1 MKHILK
7 LLYVSIVLTLIT
19 SCSSGS
25 GGVADNQETPK
36 ETTPPLSAEEKSAL
50 ISSAKSLNI
59 AYDDFDEVYVVD
71 SKPKENCPGH
81 SIWIQMNTPADGS
94 YIDASMF
101 LYSQD
106 DINNKIGNPSGVIIK
121 HAGKTTEYSRRSGE
135 FLDNISCGSSEWGYP
150 SQHSLRTST
159 DFLTFMEE
167 VFSDQTSKFR
177 LQPEKTASGY
187 RDVQMTN
194 EQRNKNLVAIKVL
207 ASILEG
213 QIKPQELFGK

>member
-7 LLYVSIVLTLIT
+7 SLCVSIVLILIT

-25 GGVADNQETPK
+25 GGAADNQETPK
-36 ETTPPLSAEEKSAL
+36 ETIPPLSAEEESAL

-59 AYDDFDEVYVVD
+59 TYDDFDEVYVVD

-81 SIWIQMNTPADGS
+81 AIWIQMTTTADGS

-101 LYSQD
+101 LYTQD
-106 DINNKIGNPSGVIIK
+106 DINSNIGNPSGVLFK
-121 HAGKTTEYSRRSGE
+121 HAGETSEFSNWNGEY
-135 FLDNISCGSSEWGYP
+135 LDNIPCGSFGWGYP

-159 DFLTFMEE
+159 NFLTFMED

-177 LQPEKTASGY
+177 LQPDEIKSGY
-187 RDVQMTN
+187 RDVKMTN
-194 EQRNKNLVAIKVL
+194 EQRNKNLVAIKVF
-207 ASILEG
+207 ASIFKG